1 MSATFRLFVWQSWE
15 SPYHIVTDEVR
26 VTFSQFLAFT
36 SLSGT
41 SQSQMKAYLWIRKQF
56 LRQEGGFPEAEWPD
70 WTLVS
75 TRCLPV
81 TSQKHENMGQM
92 PRRREARVLLAGA
105 LACIL
110 SLKRRTHIF
119 MDSVIKAVG
128 RKTNIFSHRS
138 GNFLCLSKKR
148 SNQGLME
155 KIQAILFTWL
165 HLNVSF
171 TASRKACCR
180 SYLWW
185 YNNDRKSDLVKSS
198 YMVEQWLCVWI
209 EFVFVHAQ
217 LSFSIHCVS
226 VISVTQR
233 YASDCRL
240 LSFTKEGPFT
250 DHRRVGVS

>member
-1 MSATFRLFVWQSWE
+1 MDKETV
-15 SPYHIVTDEVR
+15 P
-26 VTFSQFLAFT
+26 
-36 SLSGT
+36 
-41 SQSQMKAYLWIRKQF
+41 KK
-56 LRQEGGFPEAEWPD
+56 EGGFPEAEWPD

-81 TSQKHENMGQM
+81 TSQRHGNMGQM

-105 LACIL
+105 LACIF

-119 MDSVIKAVG
+119 MADAGDSVIKAVG

-138 GNFLCLSKKR
+138 GNFLCLSKRR

-185 YNNDRKSDLVKSS
+185 YNSDRKSDIEKSS

-209 EFVFVHAQ
+209 WVCVCTCTVEFFYSLCACNFSYTKTCFRLPFAQ
-217 LSFSIHCVS
+217 FRKGRAVYRSQESRCQLATGFLSLCS
-226 VISVTQR
+226 
-233 YASDCRL
+233 
-240 LSFTKEGPFT
+240 
-250 DHRRVGVS
+250 

>member
-1 MSATFRLFVWQSWE
+1 
-15 SPYHIVTDEVR
+15 
-26 VTFSQFLAFT
+26 
-36 SLSGT
+36 
-41 SQSQMKAYLWIRKQF
+41 MKAYLWIRKQF
-56 LRQEGGFPEAEWPD
+56 LRQEGWFPEAERPD

-81 TSQKHENMGQM
+81 TSQRQGNMGQM
-92 PRRREARVLLAGA
+92 PRRREAWVLLAGA
-105 LACIL
+105 LACIF
-110 SLKRRTHIF
+110 SRKRRTHIF
-119 MDSVIKAVG
+119 MADARDSAIKAVG

-138 GNFLCLSKKR
+138 GNFLCLSKRR

-185 YNNDRKSDLVKSS
+185 YNSDRKSDLEKSS
-198 YMVEQWLCVWI
+198 IWLSNDCVCEY

-240 LSFTKEGPFT
+240 LSFAKEGLFT